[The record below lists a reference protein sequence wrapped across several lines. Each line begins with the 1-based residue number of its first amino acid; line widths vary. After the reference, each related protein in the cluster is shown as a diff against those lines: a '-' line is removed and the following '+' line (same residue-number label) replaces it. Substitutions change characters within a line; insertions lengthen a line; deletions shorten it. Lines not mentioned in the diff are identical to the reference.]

1 MTPIALARSWWRFG
15 YREPGMLLLVAVFA
29 LLLPLANPRIA
40 ATDEVQY
47 YVYLRSLRFDG
58 DLDFANDY
66 RRFAAIN
73 PRAGIEGSLL
83 QPNRIRPATG
93 RYGNIAPIGAAIMW
107 APFFVLADGLVH
119 LANAFGA
126 GIAADGFSAPYLY
139 AICYAS
145 ALYGLLGLLLSYRLA
160 RRYASQFATSLA
172 SLALWLATPLVF
184 YMFVQMA
191 FAHAT
196 GFFLVA
202 LFLTIWQATRADDRG
217 ATTDERTRQ
226 PPDRARSWRAWIALG
241 FVGGLMTMTREQLG
255 LFLLVPAVEALAEY
269 WRILTGAGRPTPRL
283 PLQPRV
289 VQGAGQGPR
298 QSSGQAIDDRQQPAT
313 GKALPTRASRLTSPH
328 SRLPSRVSPLAS
340 LAARHALFLVVFLL
354 TLTPQL
360 VVYQVLNGSP
370 RPAGEVSGKLNL
382 CSPHLIDTLIDYDPR
397 PSAWCGIQNDPS
409 ASFAPFAHGA
419 FIWSPVLVPALTG
432 LALLWRRDRLAA
444 AMLGLAFAAQTYING
459 AFGTTWHLSGA
470 FGFRRLIECTP
481 IFLIGL
487 ALVLDWA
494 ARRVDRRALVVPVA
508 LLVAWN
514 AGLVLNWAIFHPELR
529 KGLIWPE
536 LWRWQL
542 ETPVRLAAQV
552 GDLLFNRCRFV
563 ENSGC

>member
-1 MTPIALARSWWRFG
+1 MPIALARGWWRFG
-15 YREPGMLLLVAVFA
+15 YRERGMLLLVAVFA

-107 APFFVLADGLVH
+107 APFFLLADGLVH
-119 LANAFGA
+119 LANVFGA
-126 GIAADGFSAPYLY
+126 GIAADGFSPPYLY
-139 AICYAS
+139 AVCYAS

-202 LFLTIWQATRADDRG
+202 LFLTVWQATRADDRG
-217 ATTDERTRQ
+217 ATTDERIGR
-226 PPDRARSWRAWIALG
+226 PAARSADRARSWRAWAALG

-255 LFLLVPAVEALAEY
+255 LFLLVPAIEALVAY
-269 WRILTGAGRPTPRL
+269 RRVWARAG
-283 PLQPRV
+283 
-289 VQGAGQGPR
+289 GWAAAG
-298 QSSGQAIDDRQQPAT
+298 GQAAI
-313 GKALPTRASRLTSPH
+313 
-328 SRLPSRVSPLAS
+328 AS
-340 LAARHALFLVVFLL
+340 LAALAGRHALFLAVFLI

-397 PSAWCGIQNDPS
+397 PSAWCGVQNDLS
-409 ASFAPFAHGA
+409 ANFAPFAHGA
-419 FIWSPVLVPALTG
+419 FVWSPVLVPALAG

-444 AMLGLAFAAQTYING
+444 AVLGLAFAAQTYING

-481 IFLIGL
+481 IFVIGL

-494 ARRVDRRALVVPVA
+494 ARRVDRRMLVVPVA

-514 AGLVLNWAIFHPELR
+514 AGLALNWAIFHPELR

-542 ETPVRLAAQV
+542 EAPVRLAARA
-552 GDLLFNRCRFV
+552 GDLLFNRCRFI